1 MSENS
6 KPVIIDCD
14 LGVDDAMKVKV
25 DELVELWMDELE
37 AMGPLYQKRLI
48 FLKSE
53 DQIDRLFI

>member
-25 DELVELWMDELE
+25 DELVELWMDGIRSYGASL
-37 AMGPLYQKRLI
+37 
-48 FLKSE
+48 
-53 DQIDRLFI
+53 